1 MNRENIVAKV
11 YSLLKAQK
19 SVKLGK
25 VARDP
30 IVPEELPKTGFP
42 AVYIETTDEDIEDIA
57 LGGLREAA
65 MLCNVV
71 LFVSGANRDKQRNVA
86 VSAIENTLMAD
97 RTLDGNCRDI
107 ALTRV
112 ETISIG
118 EASPYASFR
127 LVFTVKYCYN
137 LED

>member
-1 MNRENIVAKV
+1 MNREDIVAEIYARLQK
-11 YSLLKAQK
+11 QK

-25 VARDP
+25 ISRDP

-42 AVYIETTDEDIEDIA
+42 AAYIETTDEDILDTA
-57 LGGLREAA
+57 FGGLREAA

-86 VSAIENTLMAD
+86 VSAIERTLMAD
-97 RTLDGNCRDI
+97 RTLDGKCRDI
-107 ALTRV
+107 ALTRI

-118 EASPYASFR
+118 EAAPYASFR
-127 LVFTVKYCYN
+127 LVFTVQYCYN
-137 LED
+137 LEE